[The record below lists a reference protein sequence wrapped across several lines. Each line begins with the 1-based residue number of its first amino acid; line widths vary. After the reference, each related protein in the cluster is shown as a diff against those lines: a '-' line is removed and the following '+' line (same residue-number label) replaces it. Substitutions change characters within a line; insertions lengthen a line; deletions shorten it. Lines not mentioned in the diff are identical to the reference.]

1 LDGIETAKAQGGKV
15 LYGAKAHEGPGN
27 YVTPTII
34 EISPDAPIVQT
45 EIFAPILYMHRIKD
59 FDSAVEINNN
69 VP

>member
-1 LDGIETAKAQGGKV
+1 M
-15 LYGAKAHEGPGN
+15 LYGAKVLEGPGN

-59 FDSAVEINNN
+59 FEQAVEINNN